1 MQPGANAARRER
13 LTVATKI
20 AYGFGDHTV
29 NLVLSAASLLY
40 LAFLTEVAGLRPA
53 LAGIAMLI
61 ARWVDAFADPL
72 MGRLSDLTRWRL
84 GRRRGYFL
92 IGAVPFGVSFALM
105 WAVPPLA
112 SEGAR
117 FAYYALIYLF
127 VSCAMTCVSVP
138 YLALIPEM
146 AVDYDERTSLNTV
159 RSMMAVLGTLI
170 AAGMKAITDAFG
182 GDAAAWQQTALIFAA
197 WVTLPWLLVFAV
209 SFERPGYSRAV
220 SVGFFEG
227 ARQLLRHHT
236 YRTLVGFFIFARIAV
251 DMIAAMFLLY
261 FRHWIG
267 REQDFTTTLFLFL
280 AVVVLAQP
288 LWLFVARR
296 TDKRTAF
303 VIGTLW
309 WIGFEIVIFLAEPGW
324 PRWTLYVVTTLA
336 AIGYA
341 VADLMPWAMLG
352 EVIDEDELAT
362 GERREG
368 LYVGFFT
375 FLRKLGGSAAVA
387 LVAFALDLC
396 GFVGGLPREQ
406 QAPSALLA
414 IRVLTSLVP
423 AIFLL
428 FAVVVA
434 RRYPLDRAAHT
445 RILEAI
451 EQRAAGRP
459 ASAGQAGVD

>member
-1 MQPGANAARRER
+1 MPSQANATPRER
-13 LTVATKI
+13 LSVATKI
-20 AYGFGDHTV
+20 AYGLGDHTV
-29 NLVLSAASLLY
+29 NLVLSSASLLY

-53 LAGIAMLI
+53 LAGLVILI
-61 ARWVDAFADPL
+61 ARWVDAITDPL

-92 IGAVPFGVSFALM
+92 VGAVPFGVSFALM
-105 WAVPPLA
+105 WASPPFA

-117 FAYYALIYLF
+117 FAYYALIYVF

-146 AVDYDERTSLNTV
+146 AVDYDERTSLNTF
-159 RSMMAVLGTLI
+159 RSMAAVLGTLV
-170 AAGMKAITDAFG
+170 AAGMKAVTDAFG
-182 GDAAAWQQTALIFAA
+182 GDAAAWQQSALIFAV
-197 WVTLPWLLVFAV
+197 WITLPWLVVFAV
-209 SFERPGYSRAV
+209 SFERPAYKRPA
-220 SVGFFEG
+220 SVGFLAG
-227 ARQLLRHHT
+227 AKQLWRHLT
-236 YRTLVGFFIFARIAV
+236 YRRLVGFFLLARIAV

-280 AVVVLAQP
+280 SVVVMAQP
-288 LWLFVARR
+288 FWLHVARR

-303 VIGTLW
+303 VAGTLW
-309 WIGFEIVIFLAEPGW
+309 WIGFEVVIFLAEPGW
-324 PRWTLYVVTTLA
+324 PRWSLYAVTALA
-336 AIGYA
+336 AFGYA

-387 LVAFALDLC
+387 LVAFTLDLC
-396 GFVGGLPREQ
+396 GFAGGLPREA
-406 QAPSALLA
+406 QAPLA
-414 IRVLTSLVP
+414 IDAIRALTSLVP
-423 AIFLL
+423 ALFLL
-428 FAVVVA
+428 AAVLVA
-434 RRYPLDRAAHT
+434 RRYPLDRAAHA

-451 EQRAAGRP
+451 RQRAAAR
-459 ASAGQAGVD
+459 SS